1 MSLVFKCDFNMETQ
15 DNHVKYKH
23 TPVMTREIISFMNL
37 KPGGIYA
44 DCTLGG
50 AGHSKAI
57 LERIMP
63 EGRLIGID
71 RDKAAI
77 SNAKRVLEPYKDNID
92 LFHAEFSELPDVL
105 NSLGVEKLDGI
116 LADLGIS
123 LYQIEASGRGF
134 SFMRDEPLDMR
145 MNPEK
150 GENAE
155 DLINRLSEKNLVKI
169 FREYGEE
176 RRSKKIANEIVRAR
190 AKNRIKTSGQ
200 LASIILKA
208 VPKRETRINS
218 QKGKTKSIHPA
229 TRVFM
234 ALRIAV
240 NHELDNIKAL
250 MKFAPSFLKPGGR
263 LCVLSFHS
271 LEDRIVKH
279 GIKAHERECICP
291 PALPRCIC
299 NHKKSL
305 RRLTAKPI
313 CPARDEIDA
322 NPMARSAKLRA
333 AERV

>member
-1 MSLVFKCDFNMETQ
+1 MSRALKCNFNMKNKKSRPE
-15 DNHVKYKH
+15 YKH
-23 TPVMTREIISFMNL
+23 TPVMTKEIISFLNL
-37 KPGGIYA
+37 KPGGIYV

-57 LERIMP
+57 LKRIMP

-77 SNAKRVLEPYKDNID
+77 LNAKKALKVYKNNID
-92 LFHAEFSELPDVL
+92 LFHTEFSKLPDAL
-105 NSLGVEKLDGI
+105 NYLGIEKVDGI
-116 LADLGIS
+116 LADLGVS

-145 MNPEK
+145 MNPEE

-155 DLINRLSEKNLVKI
+155 DLINGLSGRNLVKI

-176 RRSKKIANEIVRAR
+176 RRAKRIANEIIRAR
-190 AKNRIKTSGQ
+190 TKKRIRTSKD
-200 LASIILKA
+200 LADIILK
-208 VPKRETRINS
+208 VIPGRRTGKKS
-218 QKGKTKSIHPA
+218 HKGKTKNIHPA

-250 MKFAPSFLKPGGR
+250 MKFAPGLLKPGGR

-279 GIKAHERECICP
+279 GIKTHEKECVCP
-291 PALPRCIC
+291 PALPRCVC

-305 RRLTAKPI
+305 RTLTPKPV
-313 CPARDEIDA
+313 CPAQEEINE